1 MWAARDGYLR
11 SDNRLAPIL
20 LTAATVMPVAL
31 GVLLDP
37 TSWVPAPS
45 LMAAEVDA
53 TLQFYLRPIE

>member
-1 MWAARDGYLR
+1 
-11 SDNRLAPIL
+11 
-20 LTAATVMPVAL
+20 MPVAL
-31 GVLLDP
+31 GVLLDA